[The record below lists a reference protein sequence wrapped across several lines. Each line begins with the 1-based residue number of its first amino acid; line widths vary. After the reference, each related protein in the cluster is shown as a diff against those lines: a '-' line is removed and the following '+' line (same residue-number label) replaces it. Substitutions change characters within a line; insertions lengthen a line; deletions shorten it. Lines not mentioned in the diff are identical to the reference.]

1 MYSGTGPQPGVLS
14 RIGGGPYRCAE
25 PRSLPEWPL
34 YVMFGL
40 VPVWWV
46 AGAFYAV
53 WPVFGALLLALLAV
67 RGRVRLPAGTGCWLL
82 FCALAALSAVQLR
95 QGTELASAGFRMSFY
110 LTALVA
116 GGYAY
121 TVAGERGRL
130 DLGPLMLFWAG
141 LVALGW
147 VGVVAPHLAF
157 TTPVEAALP
166 GGLSSTAFVHDMVH
180 ATATELRDTGG
191 STLRPSAPFPYT
203 NLWGSCYAL
212 LLPCVLAF
220 VVSARRGWARRAAL
234 VSLPVSLVPAFLTL
248 NRGMFVSLGA
258 VLLYVA
264 VRALR
269 QGRPRLLAGAATL
282 VAVGL
287 ALTWV
292 IPLGTLIADRTAAS
306 DSTDDR
312 ISLYDQVLQRIWH
325 SPLLGF
331 GAPTT
336 VDTTS
341 APAPVGTQ
349 GQLWLVLYSYGIP
362 ALLVLL
368 AWFAIV
374 IRAGLRVRSPAG
386 LWLSAVPVAALV
398 QLPFYGL
405 TFQNLTILFVASGCC
420 AGSVWSPAARPE
432 PAGTDPVPAAPG
444 RTTGDRTNLGSA
456 RPSRVGEL
464 TSGVVSGASDE

>member
-1 MYSGTGPQPGVLS
+1 VYSGAGPLPGVLP
-14 RIGGGPYRCAE
+14 RIGGGPHRYAGT
-25 PRSLPEWPL
+25 RSLPEWPL

-53 WPVFGALLLALLAV
+53 WPVFGALLLALLAL
-67 RGRVRLPAGTGCWLL
+67 RGRVRLPAGTGCWVV
-82 FCALAALSAVQLR
+82 FCALAALSAVQVR
-95 QGTELASAGFRMSFY
+95 QGTELLSAVFRMSFY

-116 GGYAY
+116 GVYAY

-130 DLGPLMLFWAG
+130 NLGPLGLFWG
-141 LVALGW
+141 WLVVLGW

-166 GGLSSTAFVHDMVH
+166 GGLGGTAFVHDMVQ
-180 ATATELRDTGG
+180 ATATELRSTGA

-220 VVSARRGWARRAAL
+220 LASAPRGWVRRAVL

-269 QGRPRLLAGAATL
+269 QGRPRLLAGAAAL
-282 VAVGL
+282 VAAGL

-292 IPLGTLIADRTAAS
+292 IPLGTLITDRTAAS
-306 DSTDDR
+306 DSTGDR

-405 TFQNLTILFVASGCC
+405 TFQNLTILFVASGI
-420 AGSVWSPAARPE
+420 ALAAARE
-432 PAGTDPVPAAPG
+432 PAPRYRVAVAA
-444 RTTGDRTNLGSA
+444 
-456 RPSRVGEL
+456 
-464 TSGVVSGASDE
+464 